1 MSVGSFVDLARMATA
16 EGLTVMHRRTAT
28 GDEYFVATRDARWRY
43 ASSIPR
49 RAPGGFDV
57 NLITTGD
64 G

>member
-43 ASSIPR
+43 ASSTPR